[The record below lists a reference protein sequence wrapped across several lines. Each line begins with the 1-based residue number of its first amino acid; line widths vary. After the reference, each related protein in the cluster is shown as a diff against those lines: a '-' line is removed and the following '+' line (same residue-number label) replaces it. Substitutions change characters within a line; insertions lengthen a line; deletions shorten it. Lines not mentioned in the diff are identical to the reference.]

1 MRLRVSR
8 TDHAFG
14 PGVAELMEHVEATGS
29 LSKGCKCMQMAYSK
43 GWKIL
48 KRAEEDL
55 GIPLVQGNRGRQQRR
70 PDGTDPGGKR
80 IPEAVPEV

>member
-1 MRLRVSR
+1 M
-8 TDHAFG
+8 
-14 PGVAELMEHVEATGS
+14 EATGS

-55 GIPLVQGNRGRQQRR
+55 GIPLVQGNRG
-70 PDGTDPGGKR
+70 GSNGGQTVLTPEGKEFLKR
-80 IPEAVPEV
+80 YRKFEQEVRAGADASFQKWF

>member
-1 MRLRVSR
+1 MWKQ
-8 TDHAFG
+8 
-14 PGVAELMEHVEATGS
+14 PGS

-55 GIPLVQGNRGRQQRR
+55 GIPLVQGNRGGSQRR